1 MTPADDADTPLPDSP
16 EAAAP
21 IKRRRAP
28 RKAVVEAPAPTAGE
42 LVEATEAP
50 SREALFAG
58 AAEAPARR
66 PRKPRR
72 PAE

>member
-28 RKAVVEAPAPTAGE
+28 RKAVVEAPAPTAGD

-50 SREALFAG
+50 SR
-58 AAEAPARR
+58 
-66 PRKPRR
+66 
-72 PAE
+72 